1 MKDGIHPEYK
11 ELTIVRTDG
20 TSYVTRSTYSKSNT
34 MKLDI
39 DPLTHPAWTGG
50 NAKLSDTGRVAK
62 FNSRYKGFG
71 GSTDTA
77 KEEPAKEAAAN

>member
-20 TSYVTRSTYSKSNT
+20 TSYTTRSTYAKSGR
-34 MKLDI
+34 MQLDI

-50 NAKLSDTGRVAK
+50 SAKLSDTGRVAK
-62 FNSRYKGFG
+62 FNARFKGFG
-71 GSTDTA
+71 GGSAAPAADAEKTA
-77 KEEPAKEAAAN
+77 EAQ